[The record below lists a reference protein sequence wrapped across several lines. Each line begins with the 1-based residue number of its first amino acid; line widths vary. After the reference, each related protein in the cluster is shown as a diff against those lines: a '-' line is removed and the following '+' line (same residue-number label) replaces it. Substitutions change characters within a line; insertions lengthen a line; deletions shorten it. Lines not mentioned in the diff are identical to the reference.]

1 VVMVLKAG
9 KTNRDVAQRTVRA
22 LRDVKAPIYGAVL
35 NDVDLERSKYGDYY
49 YGYAYRYYGEGEKKG
64 A

>member
-1 VVMVLKAG
+1 MFAFTSLSA
-9 KTNRDVAQRTVRA
+9 RTVRA
-22 LRDVKAPIYGAVL
+22 LRDVKAPLYGAVL

-49 YGYAYRYYGEGEKKG
+49 YGYAYRYYGEGDKKG